1 MEESNRKRF
10 SLFKKKNPTADDST
24 ESYDESWF
32 DFTLKSNNFHTCLI
46 EASAVMKKGKY
57 AGMPL
62 PLNCTWYRA
71 TDEKEFVT
79 IDGVTGAFYQPNA
92 DDIGCKIC
100 VHAVP
105 VSEVQEY
112 IGMPAFSEVG
122 PIQIDPE
129 VQSSL
134 SEILNKNQTSFQVKF
149 QGKIANLVIDREI
162 LKVLLQD
169 SSVFSVNLVG
179 KEVKVEINYK
189 INTGFRVTA
198 GDESAELA
206 AGEQRERDFIVICIR
221 SFCSKAQSVDIAEI
235 MVKNQQL
242 SSRLFETNKNYES
255 ALVTISTLKEDLQN
269 KQVEILNLKESFTSL
284 DTDLQ
289 LAKEELHKFKSQ
301 NENLLSETQ
310 FLRKDLMVYKEQLSL
325 SDDKLKSF
333 KSEENQ
339 LKLLIQETKDDLES
353 LVKSSACSTCRIDD
367 RLYIAIDRLAGNS
380 VKKQSRNSSIYS
392 LQEDTTELEKPK
404 DCEIHSQQIK
414 QIQEEFSDM
423 LTKAEAEK
431 MFYKRKVESLVTDN
445 DKLLSKLG
453 KNPKEI
459 KEFFNEKQE
468 FEQEKSKMRQEVSG
482 LKTKIIEL
490 ESLVKV
496 NKRKLD
502 AEVNR
507 NFELRKT
514 IENKGVSNNV
524 DYQKIVNSLTQTL
537 TDREAELQSQKK
549 LNKQFMNRIS
559 ELEAVLSIVHQ
570 IN

>member
-1 MEESNRKRF
+1 
-10 SLFKKKNPTADDST
+10 
-24 ESYDESWF
+24 
-32 DFTLKSNNFHTCLI
+32 
-46 EASAVMKKGKY
+46 
-57 AGMPL
+57 MPL

-414 QIQEEFSDM
+414 QIQEEFSDL

-453 KNPKEI
+453 KNPKDI

-507 NFELRKT
+507 NFELRKM

>member
-1 MEESNRKRF
+1 MEDSKGKRF
-10 SLFKKKNPTADDST
+10 SLFKKKALTADDST
-24 ESYDESWF
+24 ESYDESCF
-32 DFTLKSNNFHTCLI
+32 DFTLKSNNLHTCLI
-46 EASAVMKKGKY
+46 EAIAVMKKGKY
-57 AGMPL
+57 SGMPL

-71 TDEKEFVT
+71 TDEKEFAT

-129 VQSSL
+129 VQSTL
-134 SEILNKNQTSFQVKF
+134 SEILNKNQAKFLVKY
-149 QGKIANLVIDREI
+149 QGKAASIVIDKEVLTISVQDLSIFSANLVE
-162 LKVLLQD
+162 
-169 SSVFSVNLVG
+169 
-179 KEVKVEINYK
+179 KELKVEINYK
-189 INTGFRVTA
+189 AVDGFSLITA
-198 GDESAELA
+198 DNKVELT
-206 AGEQRERDFIVICIR
+206 AGEQREKDFIVICIR
-221 SFCSKAQSVDIAEI
+221 SFCSKAQSMDIAEI

-242 SSRLFETNKNYES
+242 SSRLFEANKNYES
-255 ALVTISTLKEDLQN
+255 ALVTISTLKEELLN
-269 KQVEILNLKESFTSL
+269 KQVEITNLKETFNSL

-289 LAKEELHKFKSQ
+289 FKKEEFHKLKSQ

-325 SDDKLKSF
+325 SDEKLKSF
-333 KSEENQ
+333 KSEEDH
-339 LKLLIQETKDDLES
+339 LKLLIQDTKEELET
-353 LVKSSACSTCRIDD
+353 LVRSSSCTTCRLDD
-367 RLYIAIDRLAGNS
+367 RIYIAIDKLSGNS
-380 VKKQSRNSSIYS
+380 AKKQSRTSSIYS
-392 LQEDTTELEKPK
+392 LQEDTTESEKTK
-404 DCEIHSQQIK
+404 DCEVHSQQIK
-414 QIQEEFSDM
+414 QIQEEFTDLM
-423 LTKAEAEK
+423 TKVEAEK
-431 MFYKRKVESLVTDN
+431 MFYKRKVESLVNEN
-445 DKLLSKLG
+445 DRLLSKLG

-459 KEFFNEKQE
+459 NEFLHEKQE
-468 FEQEKSKMRQEVSG
+468 FEQEKDKMRQEVSK

-507 NFELRKT
+507 NFELRKM
-514 IENKGVSNNV
+514 IEAKGASNNV
-524 DYQKIVNSLTQTL
+524 DYHKIINSLTQTL
-537 TDREAELQSQKK
+537 TDREVELVSQKK

-559 ELEAVLSIVHQ
+559 ELEAVLSIVPE